1 MAESLLNKRV
11 DAIRRLAR
19 RGAVHALAK
28 VVATT
33 RAEDL
38 AATMGHLARNEQRL
52 VFSQIRSDT
61 VAADVLVRVGDEDFL
76 ALVNELSV
84 ERLVRLFSEM
94 EADDQT
100 DLIELLPEDKQQ
112 DVLSRIRGEEREQ
125 MEELLGYPPDSAG
138 GIMSPLAFMLTDD
151 TTCRDAIAA
160 VQEASDHELVYY
172 VYVENEG
179 GQLVGVTSLRN
190 LLTHPPSTR
199 LADIMTTDVIAVE
212 AHTDQEEVARI
223 AGRYDLLAVPVVDQ
237 HRKLLGIVT
246 VDDVID
252 VIREEA
258 AEDMLLMAGVN
269 EEAADGSQGTAGRL
283 GSAVRRLPWLLVTL
297 AGGVVISEI
306 MRRFDGLLRV
316 ELVLAAFIPMLTGM
330 SGNVGIQSA
339 TLTVRNIA
347 MGRLDTGVAGRV
359 TGEAFTGLVLG
370 TVFSVLIG
378 AYSWFRYG
386 EPHTALAIGAALA
399 CNMMFAALMG
409 SLVPLTLRR
418 FGVDPAIA
426 TGPFVTTGMDIVG
439 VTVYLSI
446 ASLLL
451 TLW

>member
-1 MAESLLNKRV
+1 MSESVLNKRV
-11 DAIRRLAR
+11 DALRRLAR
-19 RGAVHALAK
+19 RGAVAALSK

-52 VFSQIRSDT
+52 VFSQIRSDA
-61 VAADVLVRVGDEDFL
+61 VAADVLVRVGNEDFL
-76 ALVNELSV
+76 ALVNELPV

-100 DLIELLPEDKQQ
+100 DLIELLPEEKQQ
-112 DVLSRIRGEEREQ
+112 AVLARLHGDEREQ
-125 MEELLGYPPDSAG
+125 MEELLGYASDSAG
-138 GIMSPLAFMLTDD
+138 GIMSPLAFRLQES

-172 VYVENEG
+172 VYVENDG
-179 GQLVGVTSLRN
+179 GQLVGVISLRN

-199 LADIMTTDVIAVE
+199 LADIMTTDVITVE

-223 AGRYDLLAVPVVDQ
+223 AGRYDLLAVPVVDE

-258 AEDMLLMAGVN
+258 AEDMLLMAGVGDDN
-269 EEAADGSQGTAGRL
+269 PDGVSGNRIGTA
-283 GSAVRRLPWLLVTL
+283 ARRLPWLLVAL
-297 AGGVVISEI
+297 GGGVVISEI
-306 MRRFDGLLRV
+306 MGRFDGMLKIEV
-316 ELVLAAFIPMLTGM
+316 VLAAFIPLLIGM

-347 MGRLDTGVAGRV
+347 IGRLDTGVAARV
-359 TGEAFTGLVLG
+359 GAEAITGLLLG
-370 TVFSVLIG
+370 VVFSLVIG
-378 AYSWFRYG
+378 VYSYVRYG
-386 EPHTALAIGAALA
+386 DLHTALAIGIALS
-399 CNMMFAALMG
+399 CNTTAAALMG
-409 SLVPLTLRR
+409 TLVPLTLRR

-426 TGPFVTTGMDIVG
+426 TGPFVTTGMDVVG

-451 TLW
+451 SMW

>member
-19 RGAVHALAK
+19 RGAIQALSK

-38 AATMGHLARNEQRL
+38 AAAMGHLARNEQRL
-52 VFSQIRSDT
+52 VFQQVRAEGT
-61 VAADVLVRVGDEDFL
+61 AANLLVRVGEDDFR
-76 ALVNELSV
+76 ALTAELPV
-84 ERLVRLFSEM
+84 DRLVRLFGEM

-100 DLIELLPEDKQQ
+100 DLIELLPEDKREA
-112 DVLSRIRGEEREQ
+112 VLARIHGEEREQ

-138 GIMSPLAFMLTDD
+138 GIMSPLAFRLMEDV
-151 TTCRDAIAA
+151 TCRDAIAA

-172 VYVENEG
+172 VYVESES

-199 LADIMTTDVIAVE
+199 LSDIMTTDLIAVE

-223 AGRYDLLAVPVVDQ
+223 AGRYDLLAVPVVDD
-237 HRKLLGIVT
+237 HRHLVGIVT

-258 AEDMLLMAGVN
+258 AEDMLLMAGVG
-269 EEAADGSQGTAGRL
+269 EESPDGASGNRFAIAG
-283 GSAVRRLPWLLVTL
+283 RRLPWLLVTL
-297 AGGVVISEI
+297 VGGLLISEI
-306 MRRFDGLLRV
+306 MGRFDGLLKLEV
-316 ELVLAAFIPMLTGM
+316 VLAAFIPMLTGM

-347 MGRLDTGVAGRV
+347 IGRLDTGVAVRV
-359 TGEAFTGLVLG
+359 AGEALTGFLLGLV
-370 TVFSVLIG
+370 FSTLI
-378 AYSWFRYG
+378 ATYSMIRYG
-386 EPHTALAIGAALA
+386 DSHTALAIGIALT
-399 CNMMFAALMG
+399 CNTTTAALMG

-418 FGVDPAIA
+418 VGVDPAIA
-426 TGPFVTTGMDIVG
+426 TGPFVTTGMDVVG
-439 VTVYLSI
+439 VTIYLTI

-451 TLW
+451 TYW

>member
-19 RGAVHALAK
+19 RGAVQALAK

-38 AATMGHLARNEQRL
+38 AATMGHLARPEQRL
-52 VFSQIRSDT
+52 VFGQIRSDAA
-61 VAADVLVRVGDEDFL
+61 AADVLVRVGDEDFL
-76 ALVNELSV
+76 ALVNDLPV
-84 ERLVRLFSEM
+84 DRLVRLFSEM

-100 DLIELLPEDKQQ
+100 DLIELLPEETQRA
-112 DVLSRIRGEEREQ
+112 VLARLRGDEREQ
-125 MEELLGYPPDSAG
+125 MEELLGYASDSAG
-138 GIMSPLAFMLTDD
+138 GIMSPLAFTLRDD
-151 TTCRDAIAA
+151 VTCRDAIAA

-172 VYVENEG
+172 VYVENES

-199 LADIMTTDVIAVE
+199 LSDIMTTDVIAVE

-223 AGRYDLLAVPVVDQ
+223 AGRYDLLAVPVVDE

-258 AEDMLLMAGVN
+258 AEDMLLMAGVG
-269 EEAADGSQGTAGRL
+269 EENPDGASGSRFATAA
-283 GSAVRRLPWLLVTL
+283 RRLPWLLVTL
-297 AGGVVISEI
+297 FGGLVISEI
-306 MRRFDGLLRV
+306 MGTFDGMLRV
-316 ELVLAAFIPMLTGM
+316 EVVLAAFIPMLTGM
-330 SGNVGIQSA
+330 SGNIGIQSA

-359 TGEAFTGLVLG
+359 GAETITGLLLG
-370 TVFSVLIG
+370 LVFSTLIG
-378 AYSWFRYG
+378 TYSWLRYG
-386 EPHTALAIGAALA
+386 ELHTALAIGIALS
-399 CNMMFAALMG
+399 CNTTAAALMG
-409 SLVPLTLRR
+409 TLVPLTLRR

-439 VTVYLSI
+439 VTIYLSI

-451 TLW
+451 SFNG

>member
-19 RGAVHALAK
+19 RGAMQALAK

-38 AATMGHLARNEQRL
+38 AAAMGHLARNEQRL
-52 VFSQIRSDT
+52 VFQQVRVEGT
-61 VAADVLVRVGDEDFL
+61 AANLLVRVGEDDFR
-76 ALVNELSV
+76 ALTAELPV
-84 ERLVRLFSEM
+84 DRLVRLFSEM

-100 DLIELLPEDKQQ
+100 DLIELLPDDKREA
-112 DVLSRIRGEEREQ
+112 VLARLHGEEREQ
-125 MEELLGYPPDSAG
+125 MEELLGYPRDSAG
-138 GIMSPLAFMLTDD
+138 GIMSPLAFRLREDV
-151 TTCRDAIAA
+151 TCRDAIAS

-172 VYVENEG
+172 VYVESES

-199 LADIMTTDVIAVE
+199 LSDIMTTDLIAVE

-223 AGRYDLLAVPVVDQ
+223 AGRYDLLAVPVVDD
-237 HRKLLGIVT
+237 HRHLLGIVT

-258 AEDMLLMAGVN
+258 AEDMLLMAGVG
-269 EEAADGSQGTAGRL
+269 EESPDGASGNRFAIAG
-283 GSAVRRLPWLLVTL
+283 RRLPWLLVTL
-297 AGGVVISEI
+297 VGGLVISEI
-306 MRRFDGLLRV
+306 MGRFDGMLKIQV
-316 ELVLAAFIPMLTGM
+316 VLAAFIPMLTGM

-347 MGRLDTGVAGRV
+347 IGRLDTGVAGRV
-359 TGEAFTGLVLG
+359 AGEALTGFLLGLV
-370 TVFSVLIG
+370 FSTLI
-378 AYSWFRYG
+378 ATYSMIRYG
-386 EPHTALAIGAALA
+386 DVHTALAIGIALT
-399 CNMMFAALMG
+399 CNTTTAALMG

-418 FGVDPAIA
+418 AGVDPAIA
-426 TGPFVTTGMDIVG
+426 TGPFVTTGMDVVG
-439 VTVYLSI
+439 VTIYLTI

-451 TLW
+451 TYW

>member
-19 RGAVHALAK
+19 RGAIQALAK

-38 AATMGHLARNEQRL
+38 AAAMGHLARNEQRL
-52 VFSQIRSDT
+52 VFGQVRSDAT
-61 VAADVLVRVGDEDFL
+61 AADLLVRVGHQDFL
-76 ALVNELSV
+76 SLTSELPV

-100 DLIELLPEDKQQ
+100 DLIELLPEDKREA
-112 DVLSRIRGEEREQ
+112 VLARLHGEEREQ
-125 MEELLGYPPDSAG
+125 MEELRGYAPDSAG
-138 GIMSPLAFMLTDD
+138 GIMSPLAFRLREDI
-151 TTCRDAIAA
+151 TCRDAIAA

-172 VYVENEG
+172 VYVENES

-199 LADIMTTDVIAVE
+199 LSDIMTTDVISVE
-212 AHTDQEEVARI
+212 ATTDQEEVARI
-223 AGRYDLLAVPVVDQ
+223 AGRYDLLAVPVVDDKRHLQ
-237 HRKLLGIVT
+237 GIVT

-258 AEDMLLMAGVN
+258 AEDMLLMAGVG
-269 EEAADGSQGTAGRL
+269 EDAPDGATGNRFAIAG
-283 GSAVRRLPWLLVTL
+283 RRLPWLLVAL
-297 AGGVVISEI
+297 VGGVVISEI
-306 MRRFDGLLRV
+306 MGRFDGMLKIEV
-316 ELVLAAFIPMLTGM
+316 VLAAFIPMLIGM

-347 MGRLDTGVAGRV
+347 IGRLDTGVAARVGGEAV
-359 TGEAFTGLVLG
+359 TGLLLGLV
-370 TVFSVLIG
+370 FSTLIG
-378 AYSWFRYG
+378 IYSMLRYG
-386 EPHTALAIGAALA
+386 DLHTALAIGIALT
-399 CNMMFAALMG
+399 CNTTTAALMG
-409 SLVPLTLRR
+409 TLVPLTLRR
-418 FGVDPAIA
+418 VGVDPAIA
-426 TGPFVTTGMDIVG
+426 TGPFVTTGMDVVG
-439 VTVYLSI
+439 VTIYLSI

-451 TLW
+451 AAW